1 MKNVIICFILLIGF
15 QFMKAQSFQETVK
28 YIVKT
33 EIKEDG
39 SEFPSR
45 VVSLLSRGGISE
57 ELVTLTINDS
67 ELFEDIFITTLENPG
82 LDGVSEVIK
91 MQVEY
96 LSCCAEVESYY
107 YLIKEDNEIIPL
119 PHLTNVYC
127 DNTNTDSQ
135 YIFPNQPHG
144 LENSIR
150 ETEFSYS
157 DDFEIAYTNVK
168 QNFTWE
174 NNEFTESKSTAITSY

>member
-1 MKNVIICFILLIGF
+1 MR
-15 QFMKAQSFQETVK
+15 AQGFQETVK

-91 MQVEY
+91 MQVEFV
-96 LSCCAEVESYY
+96 SCCAEVESYY
-107 YLIKEDNEIIPL
+107 YLVKDTNEIVPL
-119 PHLTNVYC
+119 PRITNIYC
-127 DNTNTDSQ
+127 DSTNTDSH
-135 YIFPNQPHG
+135 YIFPNQEYG
-144 LENSIR
+144 IENNIR

-157 DDFEIAYTNVK
+157 EDFEITYTNVK
-168 QNFTWE
+168 QNYTWE
-174 NNEFTESKSTAITSY
+174 NNELFESKSTALTSY